1 MDWGINSREQLL
13 GNGDLKVPL
22 NLQNRSFSVQDSSV
36 RVVRDEDEKC
46 LEVQVP
52 EALEKESGWRFNGHG
67 LLVGSLLTLKSCW
80 FRHS

>member
-67 LLVGSLLTLKSCW
+67 LLVGSLLT
-80 FRHS
+80 